1 MNRIKS
7 VKDLQRLPSGNFLNV
22 KTRIVYAKE
31 AIEKEF
37 GEELKELEKSKEVV
51 KAVNP
56 KAEVKP
62 KAEAEVKPKAE
73 AEVKPKAKA
82 KAKTKNCK

>member
-31 AIEKEF
+31 AIEKAF
-37 GEELKELEKSKEVV
+37 SEELKELEKSKEVV
-51 KAVNP
+51 KAVSP
-56 KAEVKP
+56 K
-62 KAEAEVKPKAE
+62 AEVKPKAE

>member
-7 VKDLQRLPSGNFLNV
+7 VKDLEKLPSGNFLNI

-31 AIEKEF
+31 AIEREF
-37 GEELKELEKSKEVV
+37 GEELKELEKSKEFA

-56 KAEVKP
+56 KAKVETKA
-62 KAEAEVKPKAE
+62 KAEVEP
-73 AEVKPKAKA
+73 KA
-82 KAKTKNCK
+82 KAKTKTKNCK

>member
-22 KTRIVYAKE
+22 KTRIVYEKT

-37 GEELKELEKSKEVV
+37 GEELKELKKSKE
-51 KAVNP
+51 A
-56 KAEVKP
+56 VKP
-62 KAEAEVKPKAE
+62 KVEVETKTEVETKPKP
-73 AEVKPKAKA
+73 KTKTKAKNS
-82 KAKTKNCK
+82 K

>member
-7 VKDLQRLPSGNFLNV
+7 VKDLKRLPSGNFLNV
-22 KTRIVYAKE
+22 KTRIVYAKT

-37 GEELKELEKSKEVV
+37 GEELKELKKSKEVA
-51 KAVNP
+51 KAVKP

-62 KAEAEVKPKAE
+62 KAK

-82 KAKTKNCK
+82 KAKTKKCK

>member
-1 MNRIKS
+1 MKRIKS
-7 VKDLQRLPSGNFLNV
+7 VKDLQKLPSGNFLNV

-37 GEELKELEKSKEVV
+37 GEELKELRKSKEVA
-51 KAVNP
+51 KA
-56 KAEVKP
+56 VKP
-62 KAEAEVKPKAE
+62 KAEVETKVK

-82 KAKTKNCK
+82 KTKIKNSK

>member
-7 VKDLQRLPSGNFLNV
+7 VKDLKKLPSGNFLNL

-37 GEELKELEKSKEVV
+37 GEELKALNKSKE
-51 KAVNP
+51 A
-56 KAEVKP
+56 VKP
-62 KAEAEVKPKAE
+62 KAKVEPKAK

-82 KAKTKNCK
+82 KAKKCK

>member
-7 VKDLQRLPSGNFLNV
+7 VKDLQKLPSGNFLNV
-22 KTRIVYAKE
+22 KTRIVYDKT

-37 GEELKELEKSKEVV
+37 GEELKALKKSKEVV
-51 KAVNP
+51 KAVKP
-56 KAEVKP
+56 KAKVEVKP
-62 KAEAEVKPKAE
+62 KAK

-82 KAKTKNCK
+82 KTKKCK

>member
-7 VKDLQRLPSGNFLNV
+7 VKDLKRLPSGNFLNL
-22 KTRIVYAKE
+22 KTRIVYAKA
-31 AIEKEF
+31 AIEKAF
-37 GEELKELEKSKEVV
+37 GEDLKELKKSKEAV
-51 KAVNP
+51 KP

-62 KAEAEVKPKAE
+62 KAK

-82 KAKTKNCK
+82 KTKTKTKKCK

>member
-7 VKDLQRLPSGNFLNV
+7 VKDLQKLPSGNFLNV
-22 KTRIVYAKE
+22 KTRIVYAKA
-31 AIEKEF
+31 AIEKAF
-37 GEELKELEKSKEVV
+37 GEELKELKKAKEVA
-51 KAVNP
+51 KAVRA

-62 KAEAEVKPKAE
+62 KAK

-82 KAKTKNCK
+82 KAKTKKCK

>member
-7 VKDLQRLPSGNFLNV
+7 VKDLKKLSSGNFLNI
-22 KTRIVYAKE
+22 KTRIVYEKT

-37 GEELKELEKSKEVV
+37 SEELKELKKSKEVV
-51 KAVNP
+51 KAVKP

-62 KAEAEVKPKAE
+62 KAK
-73 AEVKPKAKA
+73 AEVKPKAKT
-82 KAKTKNCK
+82 KAKTKNSK

>member
-37 GEELKELEKSKEVV
+37 SEELKELKKSKEVV
-51 KAVNP
+51 KP
-56 KAEVKP
+56 KAEVKL
-62 KAEAEVKPKAE
+62 KAE

>member
-7 VKDLQRLPSGNFLNV
+7 IKDLKELPSGNFLNV

-31 AIEKEF
+31 AIEREF
-37 GEELKELEKSKEVV
+37 GEELKELNKSKEVV
-51 KAVNP
+51 KAV
-56 KAEVKP
+56 KP
-62 KAEAEVKPKAE
+62 EAEVEPKAK

>member
-31 AIEKEF
+31 AIEKAF
-37 GEELKELEKSKEVV
+37 SEELKELKKSKEVV
-51 KAVNP
+51 KAVKP

-62 KAEAEVKPKAE
+62 KAK

-82 KAKTKNCK
+82 KTKAKTKNCK

>member
-7 VKDLQRLPSGNFLNV
+7 VKDLERLPSGNFLNV

-37 GEELKELEKSKEVV
+37 GEELKELNKPKEVAKAV
-51 KAVNP
+51 KAKVETKAEAVKP

-62 KAEAEVKPKAE
+62 KAKTKA
-73 AEVKPKAKA
+73 
-82 KAKTKNCK
+82 KNCK

>member
-7 VKDLQRLPSGNFLNV
+7 VKDLKRLPSGNFLNL
-22 KTRIVYAKE
+22 KTRIVYAKT

-37 GEELKELEKSKEVV
+37 GEELKELKKSKEVA
-51 KAVNP
+51 KAVRT

-62 KAEAEVKPKAE
+62 KAK

-82 KAKTKNCK
+82 KTKIKKSK

>member
-7 VKDLQRLPSGNFLNV
+7 VKDLQKLPSGNFLNV

-37 GEELKELEKSKEVV
+37 GEELKELKKSKEVV
-51 KAVNP
+51 KP

-62 KAEAEVKPKAE
+62 KAK

-82 KAKTKNCK
+82 KTKTKNSK

>member
-22 KTRIVYAKE
+22 KTRIVYEKT

-37 GEELKELEKSKEVV
+37 SEELKELKKLKELNKLKEVV
-51 KAVNP
+51 KAVSPKP

-62 KAEAEVKPKAE
+62 KA
-73 AEVKPKAKA
+73 
-82 KAKTKNCK
+82 KTKTKTKKNCK

>member
-7 VKDLQRLPSGNFLNV
+7 IKDLQKLPSGNFLNV

-37 GEELKELEKSKEVV
+37 GEELKELKKSKEVV
-51 KAVNP
+51 KP
-56 KAEVKP
+56 KAEAVKP
-62 KAEAEVKPKAE
+62 KAKVETKAK

-82 KAKTKNCK
+82 KAKAKNCKQ

>member
-7 VKDLQRLPSGNFLNV
+7 IKDLKRLPSGNFLNL
-22 KTRIVYAKE
+22 KTRIVYAKS

-37 GEELKELEKSKEVV
+37 GEELKELKKSKEVA
-51 KAVNP
+51 KAVKP

-62 KAEAEVKPKAE
+62 KAK

-82 KAKTKNCK
+82 KAKTKKCK

>member
-37 GEELKELEKSKEVV
+37 GEELKELNKSKEVV
-51 KAVNP
+51 KAVKP
-56 KAEVKP
+56 KAEV
-62 KAEAEVKPKAE
+62 EPKAE

-82 KAKTKNCK
+82 KAKIKKL

>member
-7 VKDLQRLPSGNFLNV
+7 VKDLKKLPSGNFLNV

-37 GEELKELEKSKEVV
+37 GEELKELKKSKEVV
-51 KAVNP
+51 KAVKP
-56 KAEVKP
+56 KAKVETKAKAEVKP
-62 KAEAEVKPKAE
+62 KT
-73 AEVKPKAKA
+73 
-82 KAKTKNCK
+82 KTKTKVKNSK

>member
-7 VKDLQRLPSGNFLNV
+7 VKDLKRLPSGNFLNV
-22 KTRIVYAKE
+22 KTRIVYEKT

-37 GEELKELEKSKEVV
+37 GEELKELKKSKEVA
-51 KAVNP
+51 KAVKT

-62 KAEAEVKPKAE
+62 KAK

>member
-7 VKDLQRLPSGNFLNV
+7 VKDLKKLPSGNFLNL

-37 GEELKELEKSKEVV
+37 GEELKALNKSKEVV
-51 KAVNP
+51 KVVKAVKP
-56 KAEVKP
+56 KAKVEPKAKAEVKP
-62 KAEAEVKPKAE
+62 KT
-73 AEVKPKAKA
+73 
-82 KAKTKNCK
+82 KTKTKTKKCK

>member
-7 VKDLQRLPSGNFLNV
+7 VKDLQKLPSGNFLNV

-82 KAKTKNCK
+82 KAKTKKCK

>member
-7 VKDLQRLPSGNFLNV
+7 IKDLKRLPSGNFLNL
-22 KTRIVYAKE
+22 KTRIVYAKA
-31 AIEKEF
+31 AIEKAF
-37 GEELKELEKSKEVV
+37 SEELKELKKSKEVV
-51 KAVNP
+51 KAVKP

-62 KAEAEVKPKAE
+62 KAK

-82 KAKTKNCK
+82 KTKTKKCK

>member
-7 VKDLQRLPSGNFLNV
+7 IKDLKELPSGNFLNV

-31 AIEKEF
+31 AIEREF

-51 KAVNP
+51 KAVKP
-56 KAEVKP
+56 KAEVEP
-62 KAEAEVKPKAE
+62 KAKAEVE
-73 AEVKPKAKA
+73 PKAKA